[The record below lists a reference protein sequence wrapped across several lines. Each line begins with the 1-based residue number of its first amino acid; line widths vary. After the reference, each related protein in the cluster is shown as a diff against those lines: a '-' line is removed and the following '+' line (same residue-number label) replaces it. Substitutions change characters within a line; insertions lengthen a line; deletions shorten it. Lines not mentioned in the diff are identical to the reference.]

1 MFALLRVA
9 SSTPPNLSALT
20 FHSAQTAWQSV
31 HCARGKLKAISA
43 RFNLRHTNTNA
54 NGDGCLLL
62 GVLGGLEAV
71 RPRQSASVLAGL
83 LTSQPVATHNN
94 PSRRS
99 KPAMASTTTLHG
111 SVDHGGPRTTA
122 ALSLCFAHCNQR
134 VDAKRK
140 PFQVTILWYLTL
152 PL

>member
-62 GVLGGLEAV
+62 GVLGGLDAV

-83 LTSQPVATHNN
+83 LNSQPVATHNN

-99 KPAMASTTTLHG
+99 EPAMGKRHNITWKRVSRW
-111 SVDHGGPRTTA
+111 SKNNRS
-122 ALSLCFAHCNQR
+122 ALFVLCPCNQR

-140 PFQVTILWYLTL
+140 PFQVAILWYLSL